1 MKDHNAPLYNLE
13 QAQQILTRLTPVVPG
28 QPQAPILPE
37 GGQSFLRLSRQSPP
51 AVKAY
56 PQSMPARPA
65 AGADRE
71 DKLLLPPHF
80 STWEGC
86 ISWCME
92 VTRSEAAFVVDSQ
105 GFIIASRGRIPGWG
119 IECTGA
125 EMVCAVESLER
136 IDPDAG
142 KLIWVDLD
150 FDRRR
155 IVGFVAPAEN
165 EEYFVVGFLSPD
177 PAYYS
182 HKQTILRQII
192 ESLPTID

>member
-1 MKDHNAPLYNLE
+1 MKENNVPSYNL
-13 QAQQILTRLTPVVPG
+13 QHAQQILTRLIPVVLK
-28 QPQAPILPE
+28 QPQGSIPSE
-37 GGQSFLRLSRQSPP
+37 DGQSYLRLSRQNLPAIEAQPQTTPVPP
-51 AVKAY
+51 SVE
-56 PQSMPARPA
+56 
-65 AGADRE
+65 ADRQE
-71 DKLLLPPHF
+71 ELIPPPLF
-80 STWEGC
+80 STWENC

-155 IVGFVAPAEN
+155 IVGFVAPTEN
-165 EEYFVVGFLSPD
+165 EEYFVVGLLAPD
-177 PAYYS
+177 PAYS
-182 HKQTILRQII
+182 CHKQVITRQII
-192 ESLPTID
+192 ESLPSID